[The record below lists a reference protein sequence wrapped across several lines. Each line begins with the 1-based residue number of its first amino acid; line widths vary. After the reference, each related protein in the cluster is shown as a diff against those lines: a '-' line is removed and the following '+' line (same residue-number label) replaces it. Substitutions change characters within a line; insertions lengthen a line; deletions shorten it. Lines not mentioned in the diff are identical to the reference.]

1 MAEPTLSS
9 RFVFPPALPP
19 SLPILGSER
28 RFPVHRIYCVG
39 RNFAEHARE
48 MGAEA
53 PREAPVFFCKPAD
66 ALLVGGGDMVY
77 PMATDDLHHEVE
89 LVAALGAGSI
99 APMDRDAAAS
109 LVFGYAVGI
118 DLTRRDR
125 QAEAKAARL
134 PWDVAKGFDRS
145 APISPLVLRDDW
157 QPADQAI
164 WMTVNGE
171 RRQSGRLDDMIHDV
185 PAAIAAL
192 STLFELRAGDLLF
205 MGTPAGVGPLRPDD
219 RWQAGIDGLPILQG
233 RMGQR

>member
-1 MAEPTLSS
+1 MS
-9 RFVFPPALPP
+9 RFLFPPALPP
-19 SLPILGSER
+19 SLPVIGSPQ

-48 MGAEA
+48 MGAET

-66 ALLVGGGDMVY
+66 ALLVGGGDMAY
-77 PMATDDLHHEVE
+77 PLATEDLHHEVE
-89 LVAALGAGSI
+89 LVAALGTGSN
-99 APMDRDAAAS
+99 APVDRDTAAGM
-109 LVFGYAVGI
+109 VFGYGIGI

-145 APISPLVLRDDW
+145 APISALTPAEHW
-157 QPADQAI
+157 QPGNQAI
-164 WMTVNGE
+164 WFDVNGE
-171 RRQSGRLDDMIHDV
+171 RRQSGHLDDMIHDV

-205 MGTPAGVGPLRPDD
+205 MGTPSGVGPLRAGD
-219 RWQAGIDGLPILQG
+219 RWQAGIDGLPALQG
-233 RMGQR
+233 RVLGR